1 MNSVTE
7 DKALEG
13 IAVSPPVPA
22 DEDAAAPATGS
33 PVPNVREGTDAES
46 HDGLKADPSDA
57 DAKLDIGLDET
68 FPSSDAP
75 ANTQPGGDHP
85 VPSTG
90 FDEVEEQ
97 RLADE
102 RGDTGGR

>member
-1 MNSVTE
+1 MTTSGNSQE

-22 DEDAAAPATGS
+22 DEDAAPAT
-33 PVPNVREGTDAES
+33 PEVREGLDADS
-46 HDGLKADPSDA
+46 HDKLKEDPSNP

-75 ANTQPGGDHP
+75 ANTQPGADHP

-90 FDEVEEQ
+90 FDEEEER
-97 RLADE
+97 RLAEE
-102 RGDTGGR
+102 RGG